1 MPQAELAAA
10 HHLLKPHFRVKIVY
24 NYGLW
29 KMESPLLDCLL
40 HKLEWYVNG
49 TVSGYGKQTVSR
61 DKYFSG
67 YAKLMY
73 E

>member
-1 MPQAELAAA
+1 MPQAKLAAA
-10 HHLLKPHFRVKIVY
+10 QHLLKPHFRVKIVY

-29 KMESPLLDCLL
+29 ELESPLLNCLL

-49 TVSGYGKQTVSR
+49 AVSRYDKKTVSQ

-67 YAKLMY
+67 NAKLMY
-73 E
+73 